1 MTHLALIA
9 PVQFLVDVLE
19 PILVFIHDTF
29 GVGWGMSIVL
39 LTVLVRAA
47 MAPLTVKQF
56 KSMRAMAAVAPKLK
70 ELQAKYKD
78 DKQRQQQEIMKF
90 YAENKINPFASCL
103 PLLAQFP
110 FFIGLF
116 YLLDGHLRREIC
128 GDAVGKVTDAAGKLL
143 PCGQVP
149 NPTGDEKFL
158 FIPDLTA
165 GATGWVLAVLMI
177 LYVGSQLLST
187 LLTPTSPDRNQQ
199 MLMYGLPLVFA
210 IFILLYELPGRPA
223 RVLDHDEPL
232 DRRPGLPHPQEARPD
247 HADGAGGSRPRAS
260 AGGSGFM
267 ARLQG
272 ATAPKEPAAAVAPA
286 EVRPGRPAAAA
297 RRARRRSAR
306 GAGADGRGSRQGRRG
321 AARARGR
328 GARPRRDGRDHRRR
342 RDVHRDRARRGPRAV
357 HRPPRADDRRRAAP
371 GAARLRRA
379 CRSTAA
385 GSSSTPRATA
395 SGARGSCAARPT
407 VPRRTRCARA
417 ARSALDAMTAS
428 ERRLVH
434 EYLREHGGVQTYS
447 EGDEP
452 DRHLVVAPLTS

>member
-19 PILVFIHDTF
+19 PILVFIHNTL

-56 KSMRAMAAVAPKLK
+56 KSMRAMAEVAPRLK
-70 ELQAKYKD
+70 ELQAKHKD

-116 YLLDGHLRREIC
+116 YLLQSDLRREIC

-165 GATGWVLAVLMI
+165 GATGWVLAVLMV

-187 LLTPTSPDRNQQ
+187 LLTPSSPDRNQQ

-210 IFILLYELPGRPA
+210 IFILLYDFPA
-223 RVLDHDEPL
+223 
-232 DRRPGLPHPQEARPD
+232 GLLVYWITTNLWTVGQGYLIRKKLGPITPIKP
-247 HADGAGGSRPRAS
+247 AGGAEDK
-260 AGGSGFM
+260 GGGGFL

-272 ATAPKEPAAAVAPA
+272 VATPKEPAPA
-286 EVRPGRPAAAA
+286 TAKPAA
-297 RRARRRSAR
+297 
-306 GAGADGRGSRQGRRG
+306 G
-321 AARARGR
+321 
-328 GARPRRDGRDHRRR
+328 
-342 RDVHRDRARRGPRAV
+342 GPPP
-357 HRPPRADDRRRAAP
+357 RPPRKKKKRSGRRR
-371 GAARLRRA
+371 
-379 CRSTAA
+379 
-385 GSSSTPRATA
+385 
-395 SGARGSCAARPT
+395 
-407 VPRRTRCARA
+407 
-417 ARSALDAMTAS
+417 
-428 ERRLVH
+428 
-434 EYLREHGGVQTYS
+434 
-447 EGDEP
+447 
-452 DRHLVVAPLTS
+452 

>member
-19 PILVFIHDTF
+19 PILVWIHDTL

-56 KSMRAMAAVAPKLK
+56 KSMRAMAEVAPRLK

-116 YLLDGHLRREIC
+116 YLLQNDLRDEIC
-128 GDAVGKVTDAAGKLL
+128 GDAPGVVADTDGKLP
-143 PCGQVP
+143 PCGQIEGA
-149 NPTGDEKFL
+149 TGAEQFL

-187 LLTPTSPDRNQQ
+187 LLTPSSPDRNQR

-210 IFILLYELPGRPA
+210 IFILLYDFPA
-223 RVLDHDEPL
+223 
-232 DRRPGLPHPQEARPD
+232 GLLVYWITTNLWTVGQGYLIRKKLGPIMPVKPAGEAGD
-247 HADGAGGSRPRAS
+247 KVGG
-260 AGGSGFM
+260 GLM

-272 ATAPKEPAAAVAPA
+272 VAAPAKEPAPATAKPAP
-286 EVRPGRPAAAA
+286 G
-297 RRARRRSAR
+297 
-306 GAGADGRGSRQGRRG
+306 
-321 AARARGR
+321 
-328 GARPRRDGRDHRRR
+328 
-342 RDVHRDRARRGPRAV
+342 GPPP
-357 HRPPRADDRRRAAP
+357 RPPRKKKKRSGRRR
-371 GAARLRRA
+371 
-379 CRSTAA
+379 
-385 GSSSTPRATA
+385 
-395 SGARGSCAARPT
+395 
-407 VPRRTRCARA
+407 
-417 ARSALDAMTAS
+417 
-428 ERRLVH
+428 
-434 EYLREHGGVQTYS
+434 
-447 EGDEP
+447 
-452 DRHLVVAPLTS
+452 

>member
-1 MTHLALIA
+1 MTHLAIIA

-19 PILVFIHDTF
+19 PILKFIHDTL

-56 KSMRAMAAVAPKLK
+56 KSMRAMAEVAPRLK

-116 YLLDGHLRREIC
+116 YLLQSDLRREIC
-128 GDAVGKVTDAAGKLL
+128 GNAVGKVTDAAGKLL
-143 PCGQVP
+143 PCGQIP

-158 FIPDLTA
+158 FVPDLTA

-187 LLTPTSPDRNQQ
+187 VLTPSSPDRNQQ

-210 IFILLYELPGRPA
+210 IFILIYNFPA
-223 RVLDHDEPL
+223 
-232 DRRPGLPHPQEARPD
+232 GLLVYWITTNLWTVGQGYLIRKKLGPIVPVKPP
-247 HADGAGGSRPRAS
+247 DGADEGKQGG
-260 AGGSGFM
+260 GLL

-272 ATAPKEPAAAVAPA
+272 VAAPKEPAAATVKPAPA
-286 EVRPGRPAAAA
+286 
-297 RRARRRSAR
+297 
-306 GAGADGRGSRQGRRG
+306 
-321 AARARGR
+321 
-328 GARPRRDGRDHRRR
+328 
-342 RDVHRDRARRGPRAV
+342 GPPP
-357 HRPPRADDRRRAAP
+357 RPPRKKKKRSGRRR
-371 GAARLRRA
+371 
-379 CRSTAA
+379 
-385 GSSSTPRATA
+385 
-395 SGARGSCAARPT
+395 
-407 VPRRTRCARA
+407 
-417 ARSALDAMTAS
+417 
-428 ERRLVH
+428 
-434 EYLREHGGVQTYS
+434 
-447 EGDEP
+447 
-452 DRHLVVAPLTS
+452 